1 MLDYLLLRRG
11 IGVLRSRA
19 PMRAPG
25 DVTIAAPDGATV
37 FWNGKALTAESGTV
51 TVPAACVRARNAVR
65 IVAGGE
71 SYRCEGVGFDG
82 TCLSPLGFD
91 RDAVLLA
98 LAEAVVSVIGTLDDL
113 AAYVLA
119 ERQRRETG
127 LFA

>member
-1 MLDYLLLRRG
+1 MLDYLLLQRG

-19 PMRAPG
+19 PMRVTG
-25 DVTIAAPDGATV
+25 DVTIVAPAGATV
-37 FWNGKALTAESGTV
+37 FWNGKAFTATADTV
-51 TVPAACVRARNAVR
+51 TIPAACVRARNAVR
-65 IVAGGE
+65 IVSGGE
-71 SYRCEGVGFDG
+71 SYRCEGV
-82 TCLSPLGFD
+82 GFD

>member
-25 DVTIAAPDGATV
+25 DVTIAVPDGATV
-37 FWNGKALTAESGTV
+37 FWNGKALTAASGTV
-51 TVPAACVRARNAVR
+51 TVPAACVRSRNAVR

-82 TCLSPLGFD
+82 ACLTPLGFD

-127 LFA
+127 LFV

>member
-25 DVTIAAPDGATV
+25 DVTIVAPSGATV

-91 RDAVLLA
+91 RDAVLLS

>member
-1 MLDYLLLRRG
+1 MLDYLLLQRG

-19 PMRAPG
+19 PMRVAG
-25 DVTIAAPDGATV
+25 DVTIAVPDGSTV
-37 FWNGKALTAESGTV
+37 FWNGRAFTAAAGTV
-51 TVPAACVRARNAVR
+51 TIPAACVRARNAVR
-65 IVAGGE
+65 IVSGGE
-71 SYRCEGVGFDG
+71 SYRCEGVCFDG